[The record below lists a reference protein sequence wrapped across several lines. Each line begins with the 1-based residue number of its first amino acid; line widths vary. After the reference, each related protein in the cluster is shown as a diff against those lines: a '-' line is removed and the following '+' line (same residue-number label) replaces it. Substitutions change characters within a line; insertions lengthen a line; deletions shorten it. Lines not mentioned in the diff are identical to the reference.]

1 MRRERELDITSDPIV
16 QERPTKDCSVADLPV
31 WKLEDAKAR
40 FSEVVRRARMDGP
53 QRITCRGQEAVV
65 VIATEEFARLI
76 GAPRTGADLMAF
88 LQQTGIGQLEVE
100 REEDRGRDID
110 F

>member
-1 MRRERELDITSDPIV
+1 MPQDTILRERANEGRSLA
-16 QERPTKDCSVADLPV
+16 QLPG

-40 FSEVVRRARMDGP
+40 FSEVVRRARTEGP

-65 VIATEEFARLI
+65 VIATEELARLL
-76 GAPRTGADLMAF
+76 APRRTGADLIRF
-88 LQQTGIGQLEVE
+88 LQTTGLGDLDIE
-100 REEDRGRDID
+100 RQDDRGRDIE